1 MLYGLYVDTDLEILG
16 MKGFELKFGDLNPG
30 KVLEKSLKFVSEKGL
45 NFGKRSCLWNQYK
58 QLLLVVVW
66 CLLRYLTLADVVNLF
81 DLLLGGSSQLTWSF
95 L

>member
-1 MLYGLYVDTDLEILG
+1 
-16 MKGFELKFGDLNPG
+16 MKGFKLKFGDLSPG
-30 KVLEKSLKFVSEKGL
+30 KVLEKSLKFVSEKG
-45 NFGKRSCLWNQYK
+45 FGKRSCLWNQYK

-66 CLLRYLTLADVVNLF
+66 CFLSYLTLADVVNLF